1 MDKPK
6 IQTDGI
12 RDAVVRICPACG
24 VVNPSR
30 PSRECPHLQ
39 LIRFDGIDE
48 SLEELLDQVAIAR
61 RSYGELIGR
70 LKEEA
75 LAAARRGI
83 AEVETTRKVKSGE
96 LDSLSASQPGGGLKL
111 TPPSKLKDDAQERK
125 ATKRRRRGPQPVDP
139 RQLDL
144 LAMSPPKGDA

>member
-1 MDKPK
+1 MDEPK
-6 IQTDGI
+6 KQKEGI

-24 VVNPSR
+24 VVNPSG

-39 LIRFDGIDE
+39 LIRFDGIDGG
-48 SLEELLDQVAIAR
+48 LEELLDQVALAR

-75 LAAARRGI
+75 LAAAREGI
-83 AEVETTRKVKSGE
+83 AEVETTRKVMSGE

-111 TPPSKLKDDAQERK
+111 TPPAKRKDDTSDRK
-125 ATKRRRRGPQPVDP
+125 AAKRRRRGPQPVDP